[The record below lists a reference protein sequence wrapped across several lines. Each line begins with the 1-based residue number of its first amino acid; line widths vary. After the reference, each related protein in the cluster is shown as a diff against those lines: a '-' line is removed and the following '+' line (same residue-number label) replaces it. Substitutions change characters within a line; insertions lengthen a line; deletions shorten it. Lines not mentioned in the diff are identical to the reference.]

1 MKKFMYTAITLL
13 TLGIV
18 FGSVFG
24 WIEFRDRMV
33 DSFMAAYV
41 PPAVGVEAEPAESA
55 QWDNTLAA
63 IGTIQAV
70 NGVDITTE
78 VAGLVHEIYFA
89 SGQNVEEGD
98 VLIQLDDEVERA
110 NLKSF
115 KAQLRLAQINFD
127 RDARLLRSNSIS
139 RTNFD
144 KVEATLHDMQAQVE
158 STEATIAQKK
168 IKAPFSGR
176 LGIRQINVGEFI
188 NRGDDIVTLQALD
201 ELLIDFSVPEQYFPR
216 LFVGQALRFTVPAF
230 GERVFE
236 AILTSIN
243 AKVDEATRNI
253 QVQGSFTNVDQS
265 IVPGMFA
272 NVTVILDQLQD
283 VIAVPQ
289 TAISYSL
296 YGDSVFV
303 VGEEDLKLQTPDT
316 TVNLLGF
323 DIDLSAIHKMEE
335 PPERGLVVRRRYVK
349 LGQRR
354 DGQVAILDGIQAGEL
369 IVTAGQLKLNN
380 GTRVTVAE
388 PTQQTQ

>member
-1 MKKFMYTAITLL
+1 MKKFMYAAITLL

-24 WIEFRDRMV
+24 WIEFRARMI

-41 PPAVGVEAEPAESA
+41 PPAVGVEAEPAKA
-55 QWDNTLAA
+55 NQWDNTLAA
-63 IGTIQAV
+63 IGTVQAV

-89 SGQNVEEGD
+89 SGQSVDEGD
-98 VLIQLDDEVERA
+98 VLIQLDDQVERA

-115 KAQLRLAQINFD
+115 KAQQRLAKINYD
-127 RDARLLRSNSIS
+127 RDARLLLSNSIS
-139 RTNFD
+139 KTNFD
-144 KVEATLHDMQAQVE
+144 KGEATLHDMQAQVE

-201 ELLIDFSVPEQYFPR
+201 ELLIDFRVPEQYFPK
-216 LFVGQALRFTVPAF
+216 LFVGQPLRFTVPAF
-230 GERVFE
+230 GGRVFS
-236 AILTSIN
+236 ATLSSIN
-243 AKVDEATRNI
+243 AKVDETTRNI
-253 QVQGSFTNVDQS
+253 QVQGSFSNVDQS

-272 NVTVILDQLQD
+272 NVTVVLAQFQD
-283 VIAVPQ
+283 VITVPQ

-303 VGEEDLKLQTPDT
+303 VGEEELNLKTPDT

-323 DIDLSAIHKMEE
+323 DIDLSAIHTMEQA
-335 PPERGLVVRRRYVK
+335 PERGLVVRRRYVK
-349 LGQRR
+349 LGQRQT
-354 DGQVAILDGIQAGEL
+354 GQVAIRDGVTAGEL
-369 IVTAGQLKLNN
+369 VVSAGQLKLNN
-380 GTRVTVAE
+380 GTRVTVINSTEQAE
-388 PTQQTQ
+388 

>member
-13 TLGIV
+13 TLAIV

-41 PPAVGVEAEPAESA
+41 PPAVGVEAEAA
-55 QWDNTLAA
+55 AATQWDNTLAA

-89 SGQNVEEGD
+89 SGQAVEEGD
-98 VLIQLDDEVERA
+98 VLIQLDDVVERA

-115 KAQLRLAQINFD
+115 KAQLRLARINFD
-127 RDARLLRSNSIS
+127 RDARLLSTNAIS

-168 IKAPFSGR
+168 IKAAFSGR
-176 LGIRQINVGEFI
+176 LGIRQVNVGEFI
-188 NRGDDIVTLQALD
+188 NTGDDIVTLQALD
-201 ELLIDFSVPEQYFPR
+201 ELLIDFSVPEQYFPK

-230 GERVFE
+230 GDRIFE
-236 AILTSIN
+236 ATLTSIN
-243 AKVDEATRNI
+243 SKVDEATRNI
-253 QVQGSFTNVDQS
+253 QVQGSFGNIDQS

-272 NVTVILDQLQD
+272 NVTVVLDQLQD
-283 VIAVPQ
+283 IIAVPQ

-303 VGEEDLKLQTPDT
+303 VGEEELKLKTPDT

-323 DIDLSAIHKMEE
+323 TFDLSVIHKMEQ

-349 LGQRR
+349 LGQRQAE
-354 DGQVAILDGIQAGEL
+354 QVAIREGITAGEM

-380 GTRVTVAE
+380 GTRVTVVE
-388 PTQQTQ
+388 PSEQTK

>member
-1 MKKFMYTAITLL
+1 MKKFMYAAITLL

-24 WIEFRDRMV
+24 WIEFRARMI

-41 PPAVGVEAEPAESA
+41 PPAVGVEAEPAKA
-55 QWDNTLAA
+55 NQWDNTLAA
-63 IGTIQAV
+63 IGTVQAV

-89 SGQNVEEGD
+89 SGQSVDEGD
-98 VLIQLDDEVERA
+98 VLIQLDDQVERA

-115 KAQLRLAQINFD
+115 KAQQRLAKINYD
-127 RDARLLRSNSIS
+127 RDARLLLSNSIS
-139 RTNFD
+139 KTNFD
-144 KVEATLHDMQAQVE
+144 KGEATLHDMQAQVE

-201 ELLIDFSVPEQYFPR
+201 ELLIDFRVPEQYFPK
-216 LFVGQALRFTVPAF
+216 LFVGQPLRFTVPAF
-230 GERVFE
+230 GGRVFS
-236 AILTSIN
+236 ATLSSIN
-243 AKVDEATRNI
+243 AKVDETTRNI
-253 QVQGSFTNVDQS
+253 QVQGSFSNVDQS

-272 NVTVILDQLQD
+272 NVTVVLAQFQD
-283 VIAVPQ
+283 VITVPQ

-303 VGEEDLKLQTPDT
+303 VGEEELNLKTPDT

-323 DIDLSAIHKMEE
+323 DIDLSAIHTMEQA
-335 PPERGLVVRRRYVK
+335 PERGLVVRRRYVK
-349 LGQRR
+349 LGQRQT
-354 DGQVAILDGIQAGEL
+354 GQVAIRDGVTAGEL
-369 IVTAGQLKLNN
+369 VVSAGQLKLNN
-380 GTRVTVAE
+380 GTRVTVINLTEQAE
-388 PTQQTQ
+388 

>member
-1 MKKFMYTAITLL
+1 MKKFMYAAITLL
-13 TLGIV
+13 TLAIV

-24 WIEFRDRMV
+24 WIEFRDRMI

-41 PPAVGVEAEPAESA
+41 PPAVGVEAEPAMA
-55 QWDNTLAA
+55 GQWDNTLAA

-78 VAGLVHEIYFA
+78 VGGLVHEIYFA
-89 SGQNVEEGD
+89 SGQAVEEGD

-110 NLKSF
+110 DLKSF
-115 KAQLRLAQINFD
+115 KAQLRLAKINYD
-127 RDARLLRSNSIS
+127 RDSRLLRSNSIS
-139 RTNFD
+139 KTNFD
-144 KVEATLHDMQAQVE
+144 KGEATLHDMQAQVE
-158 STEATIAQKK
+158 STEAVISRKK

-176 LGIRQINVGEFI
+176 LGIRQVNVGEFI
-188 NRGDDIVTLQALD
+188 NSGDDIVTLQALD

-216 LFVGQALRFTVPAF
+216 LFVGQPLRFTVPAF
-230 GERVFE
+230 GDRVFE
-236 AILTSIN
+236 ATLSSIN
-243 AKVDEATRNI
+243 AKVDETTRNI
-253 QVQGSFTNVDQS
+253 QVQGSFSNIGQS

-272 NVTVILDQLQD
+272 NVTVVLDQSQD
-283 VIAVPQ
+283 VITVPQ

-303 VGEEDLKLQTPDT
+303 IGEEELNLRTPDT

-323 DIDLSAIHKMEE
+323 DIDLSAIHKMEKA
-335 PPERGLVVRRRYVK
+335 PERGLVVRRRYVK

-354 DGQVAILDGIQAGEL
+354 AEQVAIRDGVTAGEL

-380 GTRVTVAE
+380 GTRVDVIEQLGTAE
-388 PTQQTQ
+388 

>member
-18 FGSVFG
+18 FGSIFG
-24 WIEFRDRMV
+24 WIDFRERMIG
-33 DSFMAAYV
+33 SFIAAYV
-41 PPAVGVEAEPAESA
+41 PPAVGVEAEPAKA
-55 QWDNTLAA
+55 GQWDNTLAA

-78 VAGLVHEIYFA
+78 VAGLVQEIYFA
-89 SGQNVEEGD
+89 SGQTVQEGD
-98 VLIQLDDEVERA
+98 VLIQLDDKVERA

-139 RTNFD
+139 RTAFD

-158 STEATIAQKK
+158 STQAKISQKK
-168 IKAPFSGR
+168 IKAPFAGR

-188 NRGDDIVTLQALD
+188 NTGDEIVTLQALD
-201 ELLIDFSVPEQYFPR
+201 ELLIDFSVPEQHFPK
-216 LFVGQALRFTVPAF
+216 LFVGQPLRFTVPAF
-230 GERVFE
+230 GETVFE
-236 AILTSIN
+236 GALSSIN
-243 AKVDEATRNI
+243 AKVDETTRNI
-253 QVQGSFTNVDQS
+253 QVQGSFSNSDLT

-272 NVTVILDQLQD
+272 NVTVVLDQHQD
-283 VIAVPQ
+283 VITVPQ

-303 VGEEDLKLQTPDT
+303 VSEQDLNLKTPDT
-316 TVNLLGF
+316 TVSLFGF
-323 DIDLSAIHKMEE
+323 DIDLSAIHTMET
-335 PPERGLVVRRRYVK
+335 PPERGLVVSRRYIK

-354 DGQVAILDGIQAGEL
+354 DGEVAIREGIAAGEL

-380 GTRVTVAE
+380 GTRVKVVDLSDKAG
-388 PTQQTQ
+388 

>member
-24 WIEFRDRMV
+24 WIEFRDRMIG
-33 DSFMAAYV
+33 SFMAAYV
-41 PPAVGVEAEPAESA
+41 PPAVGVEAEPALA
-55 QWDNTLAA
+55 GQWDNTLAA

-78 VAGLVHEIYFA
+78 VGGLVHEIYFA
-89 SGQNVEEGD
+89 SGQAVEEGD
-98 VLIQLDDEVERA
+98 VLIQLDDEIERA

-115 KAQLRLAQINFD
+115 KAQLRLAKINYD
-127 RDARLLRSNSIS
+127 RDARLLRTNSIS

-158 STEATIAQKK
+158 STEATISQKQ
-168 IKAPFSGR
+168 IKAPFAGR
-176 LGIRQINVGEFI
+176 LGIRQVNVGEYI
-188 NRGDDIVTLQALD
+188 SSGDEIVTLQALD
-201 ELLIDFSVPEQYFPR
+201 ELLIDFRVPEQYFPR
-216 LFVGQALRFTVPAF
+216 LFVGQPLRFTVPAF
-230 GERVFE
+230 GDRVFE
-236 AILTSIN
+236 ATLSSIN

-253 QVQGSFTNVDQS
+253 EVQGSFTNIDQS

-272 NVTVILDQLQD
+272 NVTIVLDQLQN
-283 VIAVPQ
+283 VISVPQ
-289 TAISYSL
+289 TAVSYSL

-303 VGEEDLKLQTPDT
+303 VNEEELNLKTPDT
-316 TVNLLGF
+316 TVELLGF
-323 DIDLSAIHKMEE
+323 DIDLSAIHTMEQ

-354 DGQVAILDGIQAGEL
+354 EGQVAIRDGVAAGEL

-380 GTRVTVAE
+380 GTRVKVIE
-388 PTQQTQ
+388 PTGKAE

>member
-1 MKKFMYTAITLL
+1 MKKFMYAAITLL

-24 WIEFRDRMV
+24 WIEFRARMI

-41 PPAVGVEAEPAESA
+41 PPAVGVEAEPAKA
-55 QWDNTLAA
+55 NQWDNTLAA
-63 IGTIQAV
+63 IGTVQAV

-89 SGQNVEEGD
+89 SGQSVDEGD
-98 VLIQLDDEVERA
+98 VLIQLDDQVERA

-115 KAQLRLAQINFD
+115 KAQQRLAKINYD
-127 RDARLLRSNSIS
+127 RDARLLLSNSIS
-139 RTNFD
+139 KTNFD
-144 KVEATLHDMQAQVE
+144 KGEATLHDMQAQVE

-201 ELLIDFSVPEQYFPR
+201 ELLIDFRVPEQYFPK
-216 LFVGQALRFTVPAF
+216 LFVGQPLRFTVPAF
-230 GERVFE
+230 GGRVFS
-236 AILTSIN
+236 ATLSSIN
-243 AKVDEATRNI
+243 AKVDETTRNI
-253 QVQGSFTNVDQS
+253 QVQGSFSNVDQS

-272 NVTVILDQLQD
+272 NVTVVLAQLQD
-283 VIAVPQ
+283 VITVPQ

-303 VGEEDLKLQTPDT
+303 VGEEELNLKTPDT

-323 DIDLSAIHKMEE
+323 DIDLSAIHTMEQA
-335 PPERGLVVRRRYVK
+335 PERGLVVRRRYVK
-349 LGQRR
+349 LGQRQT
-354 DGQVAILDGIQAGEL
+354 GQVAIRDGVTAGEL
-369 IVTAGQLKLNN
+369 VVSAGQLKLNN
-380 GTRVTVAE
+380 GTRVTVINSTEQAE
-388 PTQQTQ
+388 